1 MTILGSSANLDISEF
16 GESHKYQCSF
26 NTTVVDSSDFKWG
39 CLIVCMPNK
48 RQKFNYFACVSL
60 GKTEDSMSS
69 CVKHDD
75 PVLYDC
81 CRKNVKEASFHKL
94 EDGSALFVIDTIH
107 GPISNCGN
115 FTQFNITSETGGL
128 TSSQVICTIM
138 HSSGTAEFSSSVNQ
152 LSTPP
157 TIVNNKTE
165 GGTNLAGT
173 DSSLSP
179 NHAGTSHNK
188 DVNLILIPFILM
200 IVNGLRLCGWGKWNK
215 CNRVKMMRPRNC
227 NQTTQWT
234 GYKINVLPLFKEI
247 HGMGLTILTSEAVIF
262 FIMYIMWMWTEYCC
276 QLQMIVVFSVQ
287 QPQRCSFMSLWV
299 IIKYKIIFS

>member
-1 MTILGSSANLDISEF
+1 MHFSNMSRERFSLFGLFLLMTISGSSANLDISDF
-16 GESHKYQCSF
+16 GESHKYKCSF
-26 NTTVVDSSDFKWG
+26 NTTVVDSPDFKGG
-39 CLIVCMPNK
+39 CLIVCMPNE
-48 RQKFNYFACVSL
+48 RQKFKDFACVSL

-81 CRKNVKEASFHKL
+81 CRKNVKGASFHKL
-94 EDGSALFVIDTIH
+94 EDGSALFVIDTKH

-115 FTQFNITSETGGL
+115 FTQFNITSDTGGL

-157 TIVNNKTE
+157 TIVNKKTQAEFSSSVNQLSTPPTIVNNKTE

-173 DSSLSP
+173 DSSLSS

-200 IVNGLRLCGWGKWNK
+200 IVDGLRLCG
-215 CNRVKMMRPRNC
+215 
-227 NQTTQWT
+227 
-234 GYKINVLPLFKEI
+234 
-247 HGMGLTILTSEAVIF
+247 
-262 FIMYIMWMWTEYCC
+262 
-276 QLQMIVVFSVQ
+276 
-287 QPQRCSFMSLWV
+287 
-299 IIKYKIIFS
+299 